1 MAAPAAKGGS
11 IATRKIGPLPAW
23 AWLAILAV
31 GVYLYSKRGSGAT
44 VQASTVQASTPD
56 SSSGL
61 VPSAGS
67 GSGGVASTDALLQA
81 YGQQGSEL
89 LSALANSEANV
100 TQLAGQQLAYN
111 ASQTTNGAIDT
122 SAGANVSPQPGG
134 SNAPYIR
141 FIFQPAE
148 KAAASA
154 TKTATTVKKAA
165 TPAKPPTYS
174 TYKRNVKVGAG
185 QTVHFATG
193 KGYYA
198 A

>member
-1 MAAPAAKGGS
+1 MAAPAGGS
-11 IATRKIGPLPAW
+11 IVTRKLGPLPAW

-31 GVYLYSKRGSGAT
+31 GVYLYSKRTVSAAGVQTQS
-44 VQASTVQASTPD
+44 VQAATPD

-67 GSGGVASTDALLQA
+67 GAGGVSSTDALLQA

-111 ASQTTNGAIDT
+111 ASQTTNGVVDT
-122 SAGANVSPQPGG
+122 STGANVASQPGG
-134 SNAPYIR
+134 SNAPT
-141 FIFQPAE
+141 FAFSFPGVTNAAV
-148 KAAASA
+148 KATS
-154 TKTATTVKKAA
+154 TVTAVKKAA
-165 TPAKPPTYS
+165 TPAKPPSYS
-174 TYKRNVKVGAG
+174 TYKRNVQLKAG
-185 QTVHFATG
+185 QTVHFASG